1 MKFGPLAKN
10 IAIEF
15 ITTDEEPQAILLPA
29 DYRPADT
36 HYEIVRVAAEGASD
50 HCSQE
55 WNAGELL
62 VVEAHMIRQF
72 DFQGTAYHTIA
83 ENHVVGWFYDEV
95 EED

>member
-15 ITTDEEPQAILLPA
+15 ITNEEEQQAILLPA

-36 HYEIVRVAAEGASD
+36 HYETVRVSEEGASD

-55 WNAGELL
+55 WNSGELL

-72 DFQGTAYHTIA
+72 DFEGKTHYTIA
-83 ENHVVGWFYDEV
+83 ENHVVGWFYDETP
-95 EED
+95 ET